1 MKVSFILPTKNS
13 SETILNCIDSILN
26 QSKKDWELIIVD
38 GCSNDSTIDLINKF
52 SSKDPRIKV
61 YIEKDKNYAEAIN
74 KGFKYISGDYVFIIS
89 SDNWLQKNALKNLE
103 SHTSKNN
110 LIIYGDFLFINK
122 SIYRFKN
129 IIYLIRNKYYQ

>member
-61 YIEKDKNYAEAIN
+61 YI
-74 KGFKYISGDYVFIIS
+74 
-89 SDNWLQKNALKNLE
+89 
-103 SHTSKNN
+103 
-110 LIIYGDFLFINK
+110 
-122 SIYRFKN
+122 
-129 IIYLIRNKYYQ
+129 